1 MLLIL
6 FDTNLLGRSLES
18 MGLSHCIT
26 FGSIY
31 FFSAKVGKT
40 SSFAKLDQ
48 YQQLMTFITETSA
61 TDAFCLEQ
69 LRMSGHVINK
79 NKILFDLFHQ
89 SFLNNNIFTL
99 DIPSS
104 F

>member
-48 YQQLMTFITETSA
+48 YQQLMIFIAETCA
-61 TDAFCLEQ
+61 TDASCLEQ

-79 NKILFDLFHQ
+79 KQ
-89 SFLNNNIFTL
+89 SFIRLLSSVIFKQ
-99 DIPSS
+99 
-104 F
+104 